1 MIRIVHEY
9 KLLSKG
15 IYLNVLLNQGLKQF
29 KIILDFSNEVIFAV
43 MLLNCHNSIEN
54 NIAWLLERTLHLNFQ
69 SII

>member
-29 KIILDFSNEVIFAV
+29 KIILDFSYEVIFAV